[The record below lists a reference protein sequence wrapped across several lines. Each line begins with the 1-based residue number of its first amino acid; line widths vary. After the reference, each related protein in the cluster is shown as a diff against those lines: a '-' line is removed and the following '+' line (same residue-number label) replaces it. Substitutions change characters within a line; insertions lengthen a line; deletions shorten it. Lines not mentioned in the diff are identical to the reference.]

1 MDEPFLCKMLQTMCD
16 DEVWQNWLVSCLHDD
31 KKLVILIKNASV
43 FFYFILFLKEAFT
56 PRVHFLK
63 ISRPIMCHIPKWK
76 GKELAAYGPLP
87 AWLAYF
93 FPTHG
98 ISVQANGDDCGIF
111 SVKINISAMTALFA
125 SHVLFATV
133 KKILQIHYCV
143 SCVLSCTAHKLKD
156 LSLYGPKRH
165 VEPEQLLLT

>member
-63 ISRPIMCHIPKWK
+63 ISRPIMCHIPK
-76 GKELAAYGPLP
+76 
-87 AWLAYF
+87 
-93 FPTHG
+93 
-98 ISVQANGDDCGIF
+98 
-111 SVKINISAMTALFA
+111 
-125 SHVLFATV
+125 
-133 KKILQIHYCV
+133 
-143 SCVLSCTAHKLKD
+143 
-156 LSLYGPKRH
+156 
-165 VEPEQLLLT
+165 